1 VQRLVMTGS
10 PIRPMSGR
18 FDAYEFLGIVAPG
31 AIVVFGASLVFPEV
45 KAYIADSGVTV
56 GGLGIFLI
64 LSYVVGHLV
73 QAFGN
78 LLEKAVWFPF
88 GGMPTQWVLK
98 RNQRL
103 LATAQTE
110 KLFSAIRAS
119 HPGFDPEGTT
129 SRSDWFSI
137 TREIYARVSGVGK
150 SARIDAFN
158 RNYGL
163 LRGIAASLLVSVV
176 LAGILGLAGSSTLLL
191 MVVALMLAIYRM
203 YRFGVHYGRE
213 LFVTFLSLSN
223 DIMLDGRKTT

>member
-1 VQRLVMTGS
+1 MLRLVMTGS
-10 PIRPMSGR
+10 PTKSMSER

-31 AIVVFGASLVFPEV
+31 AIVVFGASLVFPEI

-98 RNQRL
+98 QNQRL
-103 LATAQTE
+103 LADVQTK

-137 TREIYARVSGVGK
+137 TREVYARIRAAGK
-150 SARIDAFN
+150 VDRIEAFN

-163 LRGIAASLLVSVV
+163 LRGISASFLVSTL
-176 LAGILGLAGSSTLLL
+176 LAGVLGLASGGALLV
-191 MVVALMLAIYRM
+191 MAFASMLAIYRM

-213 LFVTFLSLSN
+213 LFITFLATC
-223 DIMLDGRKTT
+223 DEGRSRGGSGE